1 MGPAVD
7 LLNHSLWGVESSSC
21 ALTGALGTSDARS
34 GLRNAAVRPAAA
46 WPARVLTAVDHS
58 GACPSFLPGCGEVPL
73 ARDGTCQ

>member
-46 WPARVLTAVDHS
+46 WPAR
-58 GACPSFLPGCGEVPL
+58 GACPSFLQAVGRSHL
-73 ARDGTCQ
+73 LGTALVNK